1 MVKLTAPVREVARML
16 DLVPFLDSHPFISI
30 KELASEF
37 GTTQDEM
44 RNSLISLSM
53 CGAPGMTPYDMIE
66 VNYETDFV
74 TINQH
79 EDLNTI
85 RALTNEEVLVTAL
98 GLALLKDRI
107 EPQRT
112 DLLYEIEEVQDQLSE
127 VLGNHVVTSHNP
139 DSEISILLQRAIKGR
154 SSIDIR
160 YKSDTVRR
168 VIPLTI
174 EFRNGLG
181 YCTVYSESVQD
192 FRLLRLDAIEYVG
205 EGDSHQRQ
213 LSPSLDSHP
222 SLRARILIHHSLRR
236 YRELFSIS
244 EISSDRVGVLEAF
257 SSDWL
262 IRSIVSAGGAVEMLE
277 QTFIRS
283 EIATRAQE
291 ILALYRD

>member
-1 MVKLTAPVREVARML
+1 MGKLTAPVREVARML

-30 KELASEF
+30 KELAAEF
-37 GTTQDEM
+37 GTTSDEM

-79 EDLNTI
+79 EDLNAI

-107 EPQRT
+107 DPLRA
-112 DLLYEIEEVQDQLSE
+112 DLLHEIDEVRAQLSQA
-127 VLGNHVVTSHNP
+127 LGTNVVESHNP
-139 DSEISILLQRAIKGR
+139 DNEIAILLRRAITAR
-154 SSIDIR
+154 NSIDIR
-160 YKSDTVRR
+160 YKSDQVRR

-174 EFRNGLG
+174 EVRNGLG
-181 YCTVYSESVQD
+181 YCTVFSESVQD

-205 EGDSHQRQ
+205 DGEKHQRDF
-213 LSPSLDSHP
+213 SPTRDSHP
-222 SLRARILIHHSLRR
+222 SLRSRILIHHSLRR

-244 EISSDRVGVLEAF
+244 DISMDRVGVLEAY

-262 IRSIVSAGGAVEMLE
+262 IRSIVSAGGAVELLE
-277 QTFIRS
+277 QTDLRS
-283 EIATRAQE
+283 EIATRAGE